1 MLEKKKGIIASSVVL
16 IFFLHLIGTVMAHPI
31 IASLIFFFSV
41 CLSNAALAVCG
52 DTTSMLDVACKKCGD
67 TWTLGNNDLYVPFHT
82 HHMHFAYSDEKIDSF
97 NENTWGLGY
106 GRSRYDESGNWDG
119 LYFMAFS
126 DSHSK
131 PEYIAGYG
139 HQWIWGRAQSLHAG
153 LGYTAF
159 ITARSDIL
167 NYIPFPAILPIASI
181 GYNRV
186 AINTT
191 YVPGGSSNGNV
202 LFFWSTIR
210 F

>member
-1 MLEKKKGIIASSVVL
+1 MTHRL
-16 IFFLHLIGTVMAHPI
+16 IVAFT
-31 IASLIFFFSV
+31 FFFSV
-41 CLSNAALAVCG
+41 CLANAAYAICD
-52 DTTSMLDVACKKCGD
+52 DTTSILDVACKKVSD
-67 TWTLGNNDLYVPFHT
+67 TWVLGDNDLYLPFHT
-82 HHMHFAYSDEKIDSF
+82 YHLRFAYSDEKIDSF

-106 GRSRYDESGNWDG
+106 GRSRSDESGNWDG

-139 HQWIWGRAQSLHAG
+139 HQWIWGDSESLHAG

-159 ITARSDIL
+159 ITARSDTFH
-167 NYIPFPAILPIASI
+167 YIPFPAILPIASI
-181 GYNRV
+181 SYDRV

-191 YVPGGSSNGNV
+191 FVPGTSGNGNV
-202 LFFWSTIR
+202 LFFWSTIG